1 MGRYDKASRRSGVAL
16 TGHGRTSAEEVPRL
30 LALSHDED
38 ALTRRLAVKNLC
50 PCHVRSNVAAVWDRV
65 LELAADPDPGVRRD
79 VAHALADG
87 SPRERWPEVI
97 ATMDVLRND
106 PDRGVRR
113 MANRVLR
120 EFNRTGRINVL

>member
-1 MGRYDKASRRSGVAL
+1 VGRYDEASRRSGVAL
-16 TGHGRTSAEEVPRL
+16 TRHGRTSAEEVPRL
-30 LALSHDED
+30 LALSRDED

-50 PCHVRSNVAAVWDRV
+50 PCRVRSNVVTVWDRV
-65 LELAADPDPGVRRD
+65 LELAADPNPGVRRD

-97 ATMDVLRND
+97 AAMEILRDD

-113 MANRVLR
+113 MANRVLG
-120 EFNRTGRINVL
+120 EFHRTGRINIL